1 MCEKVI
7 ARLYCTGIIIDKSC
21 TCGLCLRSES
31 TSVRD
36 NNRFSDGLLNAGD
49 DDEALRAA
57 SMARL
62 SVEMAKKIVGEI
74 T

>member
-1 MCEKVI
+1 M
-7 ARLYCTGIIIDKSC
+7 T
-21 TCGLCLRSES
+21 
-31 TSVRD
+31 D

-49 DDEALRAA
+49 DETLRAA

-62 SVEMAKKIVGEI
+62 SVEMAKKNVGEI

>member
-1 MCEKVI
+1 M
-7 ARLYCTGIIIDKSC
+7 S
-21 TCGLCLRSES
+21 LRSES

-49 DDEALRAA
+49 DDTLRAA

-62 SVEMAKKIVGEI
+62 SVELETKIVGEI
-74 T
+74 PNVIWYLGTT